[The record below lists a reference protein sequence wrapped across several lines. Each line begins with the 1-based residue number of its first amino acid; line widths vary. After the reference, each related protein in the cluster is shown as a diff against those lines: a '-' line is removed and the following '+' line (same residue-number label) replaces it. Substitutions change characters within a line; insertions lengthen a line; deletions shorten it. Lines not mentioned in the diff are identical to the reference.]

1 MTRPDPA
8 PVPSAPSTAA
18 EPRLPY
24 APPQLTALGP
34 WKAVTLQIS
43 VPIGPGSLRLKD
55 QQF

>member
-24 APPQLTALGP
+24 VPPQLTALGP

>member
-1 MTRPDPA
+1 MTRLDSA
-8 PVPSAPSTAA
+8 PVASSPSTAPA
-18 EPRLPY
+18 PRPAY

-43 VPIGPGSLRLKD
+43 VPIGPGALRLRD